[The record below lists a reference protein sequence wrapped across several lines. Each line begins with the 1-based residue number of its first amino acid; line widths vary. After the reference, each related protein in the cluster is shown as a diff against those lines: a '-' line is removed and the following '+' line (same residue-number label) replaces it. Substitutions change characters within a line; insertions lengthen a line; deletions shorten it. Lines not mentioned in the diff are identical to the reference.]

1 MSVSSQT
8 LKQRIVGSLNN
19 LPPEGLQEVETF
31 LDYIRFKFQ
40 KASSTSTPYR
50 PVALGG
56 LWKDETIDDKDI
68 DEVREEMWRS
78 MEKRAL

>member
-31 LDYIRFKFQ
+31 LNYIRFKFQ
-40 KASSTSTPYR
+40 KASSESTPYR

-56 LWKDETIDDKDI
+56 LWKNETIDDKDF
-68 DEVREEMWRS
+68 DEVREEMWLS
-78 MEKRAL
+78 